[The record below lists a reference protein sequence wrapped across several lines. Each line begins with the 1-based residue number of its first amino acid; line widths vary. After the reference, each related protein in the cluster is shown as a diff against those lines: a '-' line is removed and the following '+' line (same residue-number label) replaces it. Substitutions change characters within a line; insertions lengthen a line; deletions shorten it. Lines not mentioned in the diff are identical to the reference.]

1 MLTYSSLTNY
11 FHDPMSQLAQRSL
24 CESIEAMESAFRAAA
39 ARIDGLGVDDVVLL
53 RMLQMVAPALEAA
66 FGSEVRKHAGIG
78 KTEFRA
84 LMLLL
89 SKGGCAA
96 PSELCNFDHL
106 GRANMTRVADAL
118 VKQGLA
124 TRTEDADDRRRISLC
139 ITSQGRKLV
148 ARLVPNIASGE
159 AAVFEGI
166 GMAQRRQVAGALKR
180 IAANLDAW
188 NRAQP

>member
-1 MLTYSSLTNY
+1 
-11 FHDPMSQLAQRSL
+11 MSRLAKPSL
-24 CESIEAMESAFRAAA
+24 CESIEAMDSAFRSAAS
-39 ARIDGLGVDDVVLL
+39 RIDGILVDDVVLL

-66 FGSEVRKHAGIG
+66 FGREVRKHAGIG
-78 KTEFRA
+78 QTEFRA

-96 PSELCNFDHL
+96 PSELCHFDHL

-118 VKQGLA
+118 VKHGLA

-139 ITSQGRKLV
+139 ITPKGRKLV
-148 ARLVPNIASGE
+148 ARMVPNIAVGE

-166 GMAQRRQVAGALKR
+166 SMAQRRQVAGALR
-180 IAANLDAW
+180 RLAANLDAW
-188 NRAQP
+188 NRAQR

>member
-1 MLTYSSLTNY
+1 
-11 FHDPMSQLAQRSL
+11 MSQLAQRSL
-24 CESIEAMESAFRAAA
+24 GRSIEAMESAFRSAASK
-39 ARIDGLGVDDVVLL
+39 IDGLPVDDVILL

-66 FGSEVRKHAGIG
+66 FSREVRKHAGIG

-84 LMLLL
+84 LMLLTG
-89 SKGGCAA
+89 KGGCAA

-118 VKQGLA
+118 VEHGLA
-124 TRTEDADDRRRISLC
+124 TRTEDADDRRRILLC
-139 ITSQGRKLV
+139 ITPRGRKLV
-148 ARLVPNIASGE
+148 ARLVPNMARGE

-166 GMAQRRQVAGALKR
+166 GVAQRRQIAGALRR

-188 NRAQP
+188 NRTQP

>member
-1 MLTYSSLTNY
+1 
-11 FHDPMSQLAQRSL
+11 MSQLAKPSL
-24 CESIEAMESAFRAAA
+24 CDSIEAMDSAFRSAAS
-39 ARIDGLGVDDVVLL
+39 RIDGFLVDDVVLL

-66 FGSEVRKHAGIG
+66 FSREVRKQAGIG

-89 SKGGCAA
+89 GKGGCAA

-124 TRTEDADDRRRISLC
+124 TRTEDVDDRRRISLC
-139 ITSQGRKLV
+139 ITPKGRKLV
-148 ARLVPNIASGE
+148 TRLVPNMARGE

-166 GMAQRRQVAGALKR
+166 GMAQRRQVADALR
-180 IAANLDAW
+180 CIAANLDAW
-188 NRAQP
+188 NRTQR

>member
-1 MLTYSSLTNY
+1 
-11 FHDPMSQLAQRSL
+11 MSQSTQRSL

-39 ARIDGLGVDDVVLL
+39 SRIEGVPVDDLVLL

-66 FGSEVRKHAGIG
+66 FSREVRKHAGIG

-89 SKGGCAA
+89 GKGGCAA

-106 GRANMTRVADAL
+106 GRANMTRVADVL
-118 VKQGLA
+118 VKHGLA
-124 TRTEDADDRRRISLC
+124 TRAEDVDDRRRIALC
-139 ITSQGRKLV
+139 ITPKGRKLV
-148 ARLVPNIASGE
+148 MHLVPNLAGGE

-166 GMAQRRQVAGALKR
+166 GVGQRHQVAGALR
-180 IAANLDAW
+180 RLAANLDAW
-188 NRAQP
+188 NRVQR

>member
-1 MLTYSSLTNY
+1 
-11 FHDPMSQLAQRSL
+11 MSQLTQRSL
-24 CESIEAMESAFRAAA
+24 CESIEAMESAFRSAASK
-39 ARIDGLGVDDVVLL
+39 IEGFPVDDVVLL
-53 RMLQMVAPALEAA
+53 RMLQMVAPALELA
-66 FGSEVRKHAGIG
+66 FGREVRKHAGIG

-84 LMLLL
+84 LMLLT

-118 VKQGLA
+118 VEHGLA
-124 TRTEDADDRRRISLC
+124 TRAEDADDRRRISLC
-139 ITSQGRKLV
+139 ITPKGRKLV
-148 ARLVPNIASGE
+148 KQLVPHVAHGE

-166 GMAQRRQVAGALKR
+166 GMAQRRQVAGALRR

>member
-1 MLTYSSLTNY
+1 
-11 FHDPMSQLAQRSL
+11 MSQLTQRSL
-24 CESIEAMESAFRAAA
+24 CESIEAMESAFRSAAS
-39 ARIDGLGVDDVVLL
+39 RVDGLSVDDVVLL
-53 RMLQMVAPALEAA
+53 RSLQMVAPALEEA
-66 FGSEVRKHAGIG
+66 FGREVRKHAGIG
-78 KTEFRA
+78 KTEFRT

-89 SKGGCAA
+89 GKDGCAA
-96 PSELCNFDHL
+96 PSELCHFDHL

-124 TRTEDADDRRRISLC
+124 TRTQDADDRRRISLC
-139 ITSQGRKLV
+139 ITSKGRKLV

-166 GMAQRRQVAGALKR
+166 GMAQRRQVADALRR

-188 NRAQP
+188 NRGKPGRARA